1 MTDPAAFRAQF
12 PVFERLAYL
21 NAGTDGPVPRLAA
34 DAAAAAIALEAADGR
49 GRRAAFDR
57 RIAVVDTLRQQYAVL
72 LGCTADDVALTRSTT
87 DGVNTV
93 LAALDLAPRDEILTT
108 DEEHPGLLAPLAVAR
123 ARHRIDVRVVPWDE
137 LAGAVGPRT
146 RLVACSHVSWATGR
160 LVDHAGLRAT
170 GVSVLLDGAQG
181 LGAVPVDVGDLG
193 CDYYAASG
201 QKWLCGPDGSGV
213 LYVAP
218 ARRDELPVAAP
229 SYASLADASRPLDLD
244 LHPTAARYEA
254 GFPAGPMADWALA
267 ALELLGDAGWPW
279 IHDRAATLAADFA
292 DHLRARGKEVAP
304 RGRST
309 LVSWRSTDPDLDQ
322 AVADLADRGFAV
334 RNLPGYGFLRA
345 SIGAWNSEDELDRL
359 AGLA

>member
-21 NAGTDGPVPRLAA
+21 NAGTDGPVPRRAS
-34 DAAAAAIALEAADGR
+34 DAAATAIALETADGR
-49 GRRAAFDR
+49 GRRPAFDR
-57 RIAVVDTLRQQYAVL
+57 RIASLAALRDAYAGL
-72 LGCTADDVALTRSTT
+72 LGGAADDVALTRSTT

-93 LAALDLAPRDEILTT
+93 LAGLDFAPGDEILTT
-108 DEEHPGLLAPLAVAR
+108 DEEHPGVLAPLAVAR
-123 ARHRIDVRVVPWDE
+123 ARQRIDIRLVPWDE
-137 LAGAVGPRT
+137 LAGAVSSRT

-160 LVDHAGLRAT
+160 LIDAAGLRAT
-170 GVSVLLDGAQG
+170 GVPVLLDGAQG
-181 LGAVPVDVGDLG
+181 LGAVPVDVAALG

-218 ARRDELPVAAP
+218 GRRDELRVAWP
-229 SYASLADASRPLDLD
+229 SYASLDDASRPLDL
-244 LHPTAARYEA
+244 LVHPTAARYEA
-254 GFPAGPMADWALA
+254 AFPAGPMVDWALT
-267 ALELLGDAGWPW
+267 ALEILGDAGWPW
-279 IHDRAATLAADFA
+279 ILDRAATLAGDFA
-292 DHLRARGKEVAP
+292 ARLRERGIEVVP

-309 LVSWRSTDPDLDQ
+309 LVSWRPHNADVDQ

-334 RNLPGYGFLRA
+334 RNLPAFGYLRA

-359 AGLA
+359 AALA